1 MVDGKFIGAD
11 GTVPTGQEIVDT
23 LLDRCFLWSE
33 IVLERYCNSS
43 SFVNERHELTTIP
56 PDKAK

>member
-11 GTVPTGQEIVDT
+11 GTVPTGQEIVDP

-33 IVLERYCNSS
+33 IVLERYHDSPS
-43 SFVNERHELTTIP
+43 LVSDRHRLTTIP
-56 PDKAK
+56 ERAK

>member
-11 GTVPTGQEIVDT
+11 GTVPPGQEIVDS

-33 IVLERYCNSS
+33 IVLERYHDSPS
-43 SFVNERHELTTIP
+43 LVNKRHRLTKIP
-56 PDKAK
+56 GRAK